1 MPHFQYYLYSLE
13 CTQLLFA
20 PYLIEIRV
28 KLISFQS
35 NAVSS
40 LAASFLVCGEIM
52 KRNYQTD
59 ASYYI
64 NDQDLIRQIAYHE
77 AGHAAAIYLYNKQ
90 KQLPPVYF
98 QITIKTQDRQ
108 RDRSLDTCSLAYDHF
123 AAVVEG
129 GRLIHTLPV
138 TLSESTHCFSAVEQ
152 DAYQTAFE
160 ADMINL
166 LIGPLAEA
174 KHVALRDD
182 EQFNAQLVNIN
193 ALHNYG
199 GTSDLN
205 KVYEYLDIFIAA
217 RSQHQDKMV
226 ELFNQAFQFI
236 SSPIYWQAIERL
248 AGYILNN
255 KENIIGCEEAIAVL
269 DKR

>member
-1 MPHFQYYLYSLE
+1 
-13 CTQLLFA
+13 
-20 PYLIEIRV
+20 
-28 KLISFQS
+28 
-35 NAVSS
+35 
-40 LAASFLVCGEIM
+40 M
-52 KRNYQTD
+52 KRNYPAD
-59 ASYYI
+59 ASCSI
-64 NDQDLIRQIAYHE
+64 NDQDLIRQIAFHE
-77 AGHAAAIYLYNKQ
+77 AGHATAIYLYNKQ
-90 KQLPPVYF
+90 KQLPPVHF
-98 QITIKTQDRQ
+98 QITIKPLDRQ
-108 RDRSLDTCSLAYDHF
+108 KDSPLNNCSLSYDHY

-129 GRLIHTLPV
+129 GRLIHSLPV
-138 TLSESTHCFSAVEQ
+138 ALIESAHYFSAGEQ

-182 EQFNAQLVNIN
+182 EQFNARLVNIN

-217 RSQHQDKMV
+217 RSRHQEKMA
-226 ELFNQAFQFI
+226 ELFDQAFQFI
-236 SSPIYWQAIERL
+236 NSPIHWRAIERL

-255 KENIIGCEEAIAVL
+255 KENIISCEEAIAVL
-269 DKR
+269 DESGTPRVRC